1 MECYIYKKKAL
12 KEYEV
17 EYRKNMYQ
25 LHEYYKTT
33 LKISGKRVN
42 MTVVIR
48 FMNEQSLSSQLFLL
62 KKFEQAVKAYNDN
75 NDNEEVTMTPEKQ
88 VTLNEVVQ
96 CPGAPLKE
104 SKQ

>member
-1 MECYIYKKKAL
+1 M
-12 KEYEV
+12 

-33 LKISGKRVN
+33 LKTSGKRLN
-42 MTVVIR
+42 MTVVIG
-48 FMNEQSLSSQLFLL
+48 FMNEQSLSSQLFVL
-62 KKFEQAVKAYNDN
+62 KKFEQAVKMHSCN

-88 VTLNEVVQ
+88 VSSDEVVQ

-104 SKQ
+104 NKQ